1 MTLKELFEKYC
12 ALSKWGYVCNG
23 HCVEL
28 TPATEEEIKVFR
40 TICDKYGVEQKIV
53 DELEEYY
60 RQNNNFFDYFR
71 CDEES
76 LFEWW
81 DEDQKCI
88 WFGCVDDDSFIY
100 DANTHKYAI
109 GEAGSNSFGEYDTF
123 MEMLEAYLKYGYEL
137 GANC

>member
-28 TPATEEEIKVFR
+28 TPASEEEIKAFR
-40 TICDKYGVEQKIV
+40 TICDKYGVE
-53 DELEEYY
+53 
-60 RQNNNFFDYFR
+60 
-71 CDEES
+71 ES

-81 DEDQKCI
+81 DDDQKCI
-88 WFGCVDDDSFIY
+88 WFGCVDDNSFIY

-109 GEAGSNSFGEYDTF
+109 GEAGSNDFGEYDTF